1 MNRKI
6 NSPHLRISIMAG
18 LILMLF
24 EKKQY
29 CASEIDAV
37 LKIIKKRVD
46 HYKRLEPIEFW
57 DSDGSAREIK
67 EAQEEILNKY
77 LLTVLK

>member
-1 MNRKI
+1 
-6 NSPHLRISIMAG
+6 MAG
-18 LILMLF
+18 IILMLF
-24 EKKQY
+24 QKKKY

-37 LKIIKKRVD
+37 LEIIKKRVD

-77 LLTVLK
+77 LSTVLK